1 MTRVQTGGGIEVS
14 GPRDDADKEAFARL
28 DGELFA
34 VRAADSL
41 RWLVAA
47 GPHITMRVARID
59 GEVAGGYVLLPCGQF
74 FGGRSVPTQAV
85 SAVVVGPAFRRRGVA
100 GALMRDCVTTVREQG
115 SMLAPLHAA
124 TVRLYRRWGWGV
136 CAQTLRQTVRTPALR
151 GLAGEGVPRR
161 NPDPAAVEA
170 LRSAHLA
177 RWDGP
182 LDRPAWWLQVEWN
195 IDDGG
200 ELRFEYGWYERGVL
214 TGFVRYEAERQS
226 RWILL
231 RVQELIFTTPD
242 ALRGLLGFLGA
253 NESQSLEMIF
263 LHSALPDVSPLLHLL
278 PEPHRELEVSAHI
291 CWMQRIVDIEGA
303 VRARGWP
310 AHAAGRVELE
320 VSDPVTGV
328 ERFVLEVEG
337 GVGRVTPGGAGEV
350 RCGIDVLSSWYSS
363 TLRAEDAA
371 RLGMLEGDATAIKVM
386 DGLIAGG
393 VAWMP
398 DFF

>member
-1 MTRVQTGGGIEVS
+1 MTREPADGHIEIS
-14 GPRDDADKEAFARL
+14 GPRDDADKEAFARV
-28 DGELFA
+28 DAELFA

-41 RWLVAA
+41 RWLQAA
-47 GPHITMRVARID
+47 EPHVTLRIAHID
-59 GEVAGGYVLLPCGQF
+59 GMVAGGYILLPCGQF
-74 FGGRSVPTQAV
+74 FGGRSVSAQAV
-85 SAVVVGPAFRRRGVA
+85 SAVVVHPAFRRRGVA
-100 GALMRDCVTTVREQG
+100 AALMRDCVTTVREQG

-136 CAQTLRQTVRTPALR
+136 CAQTLRQTVRTPGLR
-151 GLAGEGVPRR
+151 GLAGEGVARR

-170 LRSAHLA
+170 LRSAHLV

-195 IDDGG
+195 IGEGG
-200 ELRFEYGWYERGVL
+200 ELRHEYGWYESDVL
-214 TGFVRYEAERQS
+214 TGYVRYEAERQG

-242 ALRGLLGFLGA
+242 SLRGLLGFLGA
-253 NESQSLEMIF
+253 NELQSLETIF
-263 LHSALPDVSPLLHLL
+263 LHSALPDLSPLLHLL
-278 PEPHRELEVSAHI
+278 PEPHREVEVSAHI
-291 CWMQRIVDIEGA
+291 CWMQRIVDIGGA
-303 VRARGWP
+303 MRARGWP
-310 AHAAGRVELE
+310 AHATGRVELE
-320 VSDPVTGV
+320 VTDPVTGV
-328 ERFVLEVEG
+328 ERVVLEVEG
-337 GVGRVTPGGAGEV
+337 GAGRVTPGGAGQV

-371 RLGMLEGDATAIKVM
+371 RLGVLEGDAASISAM

-393 VAWMP
+393 APWMP